1 MFTFSL
7 VFASAESAL
16 AVLPST
22 PTKTPPKREQLTPQ
36 KLQPCRH
43 VLSPKKVPHK
53 ENEENFILKSP
64 KKPLP
69 KLQIAKQDSK
79 YVALCVCV
87 CVCDIV
93 SCMCVNVTLS
103 LYDIVLCMCI
113 FE

>member
-7 VFASAESAL
+7 VFAFAESAL
-16 AVLPST
+16 TVLPST

-36 KLQPCRH
+36 KLQPHRH
-43 VLSPKKVPHK
+43 VLSPKKVPPK

-69 KLQIAKQDSK
+69 KLQLAKQDSK
-79 YVALCVCV
+79 YVALSV

-93 SCMCVNVTLS
+93 LCMCVNVTLS
-103 LYDIVLCMCI
+103 LCDIVLCMCI
-113 FE
+113 LES

>member
-7 VFASAESAL
+7 VFAFAESAL
-16 AVLPST
+16 TVLPST

-36 KLQPCRH
+36 KLQPHRH
-43 VLSPKKVPHK
+43 VLSPKKVPPK
-53 ENEENFILKSP
+53 ENENFILKSP

-87 CVCDIV
+87 YVTLFCVCV
-93 SCMCVNVTLS
+93 
-103 LYDIVLCMCI
+103 
-113 FE
+113 